1 MLTQVKKHRKT
12 KRKTAGAFVFALAS
26 VLALAACSGGT
37 GGDTISQTS
46 SSSGEDLVISLEDIT
61 DQASFYPTEVNGTAM
76 EVIAVKA
83 PDGTIRTAF
92 NTCQVCYDSG
102 RGYYEQSGDK
112 LVCQNCG
119 NQFTMDRVEVE
130 AGGCNPWPIM
140 DENKTVTEDSIII
153 SSDFLNESA
162 QIFKNWKVEY

>member
-1 MLTQVKKHRKT
+1 MHTQVKPHKYT
-12 KRKTAGAFVFALAS
+12 KWKAAGGFVFALAS

-37 GGDTISQTS
+37 GGDTTPQTAL
-46 SSSGEDLVISLEDIT
+46 SSGEDLIINLEGIR
-61 DQASFYPTEVNGTAM
+61 DQVSFYQAEVNGTAM
-76 EVIAVKA
+76 EVLAVKA
-83 PDGTIRTAF
+83 PDGTVRTAF

-119 NQFTMDRVEVE
+119 NQFSMDRVEVE

-140 DENKTVTEDSIII
+140 DENKTVTEDSITI
-153 SSDFLNESA
+153 SYDFLDQSA

>member
-1 MLTQVKKHRKT
+1 MLNQVKTQGKT
-12 KRKTAGAFVFALAS
+12 KRKTVGAFLFALAS

-37 GGDTISQTS
+37 GGDATPQTS
-46 SSSGEDLVISLEDIT
+46 SSSGEDLVISLDGIT
-61 DQASFYPTEVNGTAM
+61 DQASFYPAEVNGTAM

-119 NQFTMDRVEVE
+119 NQFSMDRVQVE

-140 DENKTVTEDSIII
+140 DADKTVTEDSITI
-153 SSDFLNESA
+153 SYEFLDQSA
-162 QIFKNWKVEY
+162 QIFKNWKAEY